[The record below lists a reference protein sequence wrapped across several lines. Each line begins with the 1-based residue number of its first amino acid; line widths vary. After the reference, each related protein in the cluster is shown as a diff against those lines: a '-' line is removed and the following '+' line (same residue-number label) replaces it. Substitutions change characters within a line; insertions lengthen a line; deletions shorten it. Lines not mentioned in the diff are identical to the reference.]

1 MKSFIDKIISKRID
15 KKLSIINKLRPLP
28 PVKVKKLQ
36 EQFKIDMT
44 YNSNAIEGNSLTL
57 RETFLV
63 INEGITVKNKPLKDH
78 LEAKDHYEALDY
90 LYSLVEKD
98 HPQTFSEMTIRNF
111 HKIVVLETE
120 RQWAGKYRNG
130 KVYIGGAV
138 HQPPDFF
145 EVPPLMHEL
154 MEWFE
159 ENKGKLHPVELAAL
173 FHHKLVYIHPFFDGN
188 GRTSRLV
195 MNLLL
200 MSKGYPLVIVLKN
213 DRRIYYKALQKA
225 DVGDYKSFVNFIAQA
240 VERTLDIY
248 IKVLTPSK
256 EVFISLSELAKL
268 APFSEK
274 YLNLL
279 ARSGKLEAHKIGR
292 NWLSSIDAFNRYQQT
307 KQKHNI

>member
-1 MKSFIDKIISKRID
+1 
-15 KKLSIINKLRPLP
+15 
-28 PVKVKKLQ
+28 
-36 EQFKIDMT
+36 
-44 YNSNAIEGNSLTL
+44 
-57 RETFLV
+57 
-63 INEGITVKNKPLKDH
+63 
-78 LEAKDHYEALDY
+78 
-90 LYSLVEKD
+90 
-98 HPQTFSEMTIRNF
+98 
-111 HKIVVLETE
+111 
-120 RQWAGKYRNG
+120 
-130 KVYIGGAV
+130 VYIGGAV

-145 EVPPLMHEL
+145 EVPALMHEL

-159 ENKGKLHPVELAAL
+159 ENKDKLHPVELAAI

-200 MSKGYPLVIVLKN
+200 MSKGYPLVIILKN
-213 DRRIYYKALQKA
+213 DRKIYYKDLQKA

-256 EVFISLSELAKL
+256 EVFISLSELAKQT
-268 APFSEK
+268 PFSDK

-307 KQKHNI
+307 KQKHSI